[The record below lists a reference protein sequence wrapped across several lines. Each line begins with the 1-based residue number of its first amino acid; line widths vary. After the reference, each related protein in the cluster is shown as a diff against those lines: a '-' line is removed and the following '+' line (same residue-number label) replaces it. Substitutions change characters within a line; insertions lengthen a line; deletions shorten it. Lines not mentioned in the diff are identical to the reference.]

1 MRPISSVRSEKNSNQ
16 EIINKRPKSAKVQF
30 PFINNSK
37 IIIQAKQNK
46 NYENKKKIK
55 ILPHIEKEHLYEDT
69 VHLKITLNRLRSQ
82 LDEAKST
89 IVQKDLEIKQKNK
102 IIEDCTRDNDVEVV
116 HKENIQKGKE
126 STLISSCKKKY
137 YEMKKLYRKKC
148 EENDILKAHIKI
160 TKIKD
165 LENEN
170 IKLQNELIKI
180 INLYLES
187 QEEIEGG
194 NKQINDL
201 NDYKNK
207 FIEQHILLSS
217 IQSSCKQLNK
227 DNSQLKSQLNHFEN
241 VKEKKKKETKKLRTM
256 NMKLR
261 FTNGKLLIEKKQR
274 EQAEI
279 KLNDYEDKKKKLEEE
294 LNVLM
299 KDYNAKGEEIRKL
312 NVLIEKGEKKNN
324 VNLLSKNDT
333 KQTEINNEKNEKDE
347 KKNELIKSLL
357 KDAQFKIDI
366 YEKYLNDNNYNINR
380 ILRKYNYN
388 NGLMNSHSIPLN
400 INSNP
405 KPPSPKRTK
414 TKSNF
419 ENTNENIQ
427 NTNKNINNENEIQN
441 ELKNINDNK
450 ENIYFEGEEI
460 EKYNP
465 ITSEKKKNDEDK
477 LNDLS
482 ETLLNE
488 IQNALPQIMIINL
501 EARNITKDKLEEQI
515 KIILKKFE
523 ELGGEISKDDFLE
536 PFRELLIEDMKITK
550 EKDVQLISSFL
561 ENLLEQYENDI
572 DKYMEFLNNIFSSL
586 NEFSENDNEKI
597 NKLKFELNKYP
608 SFLNKIKEKDTNK
621 NYIISYLDFGYISSE
636 VNLNLDDDLIEFLL
650 YKMKKT
656 VPDNYSIFD
665 LNYKIIED
673 LKEDNN
679 KIIEEHVEKETD
691 SNEKLNTNNN
701 QKNDDNVKDKSNEL
715 DDNENQNQNENLNEN
730 DKINNNENENSN
742 NNNENEN
749 ERSNYNNENE
759 NENPNNNENE
769 NENPNIKE
777 ENVEFGIEK
786 ENENSISENQSEKFE
801 IINDEKI
808 DDNLSNND
816 EDNKRVNNIL
826 KEFKQKIKD
835 KNQNLENIFIIN
847 EYIENEEEKIEV
859 IEKKE
864 FIDILKDNDI
874 QLENDDEEKIYN
886 QFKLDEKYNKPD
898 SLNLTL
904 IKKQLEKEE

>member
-1 MRPISSVRSEKNSNQ
+1 MRPASSVSSEKKFNQ
-16 EIINKRPKSAKVQF
+16 EIMNKRPKSAIVKF
-30 PFINNSK
+30 PLINNSK
-37 IIIQAKQNK
+37 IRIKSKENHK
-46 NYENKKKIK
+46 DENKEKVKLIPYKIG
-55 ILPHIEKEHLYEDT
+55 KEQLYEDT
-69 VHLKITLNRLRSQ
+69 VHLKIAVNKLRSQ

-116 HKENIQKGKE
+116 HKENIEKGKE

-180 INLYLES
+180 INIYLES

-194 NKQINDL
+194 NKQISDL

-227 DNSQLKSQLNHFEN
+227 DNSQLKSQLNQIGNE
-241 VKEKKKKETKKLRTM
+241 KEKKQKETKKLRTL
-256 NMKLR
+256 NMKLK
-261 FTNGKLLIEKKQR
+261 FTNGKLLLEKKQR
-274 EQAEI
+274 EQAEM
-279 KLNDYEDKKKKLEEE
+279 KSNDYEDKKRKLNEK
-294 LNVLM
+294 LSLLVN
-299 KDYNAKGEEIRKL
+299 DYKNKGEEIRKL
-312 NVLIEKGEKKNN
+312 NNLIITGGKKEDMKVSKTIKQSEIIIGE
-324 VNLLSKNDT
+324 
-333 KQTEINNEKNEKDE
+333 NEKEE

-357 KDAQFKIDI
+357 KDAQFKVNI
-366 YEKYLNDNNYNINR
+366 YEKYLNEKNYNISR

-414 TKSNF
+414 TKNNF
-419 ENTNENIQ
+419 EDR
-427 NTNKNINNENEIQN
+427 NKNVENEILQ
-441 ELKNINDNK
+441 NINVNNDENQYLEEK
-450 ENIYFEGEEI
+450 EIQ
-460 EKYNP
+460 KYRP
-465 ITSEKKKNDEDK
+465 ISKEEKKIDEEDK

-488 IQNALPQIMIINL
+488 IQNALPQIMRINL
-501 EARNITKDKLEEQI
+501 EAKKITKDKLEEQI
-515 KIILKKFE
+515 KIILDNFE
-523 ELGGEISKDDFLE
+523 KMGGEISKDDFIE
-536 PFRELLIEDMKITK
+536 PFRQLLIENMKITK
-550 EKDVQLISSFL
+550 ENDVQLISSFL

-586 NEFSENDNEKI
+586 NEFSENDNEKL

-874 QLENDDEEKIYN
+874 QLENDDEEKIYSEL
-886 QFKLDEKYNKPD
+886 KLDDKFNKPD
-898 SLNLTL
+898 FLNLSL
-904 IKKQLEKEE
+904 IKKKIENEEL

>member
-1 MRPISSVRSEKNSNQ
+1 MRPASSVSSEKKFNQ

-69 VHLKITLNRLRSQ
+69 VHLKIALNRLRSQ

-450 ENIYFEGEEI
+450 
-460 EKYNP
+460 
-465 ITSEKKKNDEDK
+465 
-477 LNDLS
+477 
-482 ETLLNE
+482 
-488 IQNALPQIMIINL
+488 
-501 EARNITKDKLEEQI
+501 
-515 KIILKKFE
+515 
-523 ELGGEISKDDFLE
+523 
-536 PFRELLIEDMKITK
+536 
-550 EKDVQLISSFL
+550 
-561 ENLLEQYENDI
+561 
-572 DKYMEFLNNIFSSL
+572 
-586 NEFSENDNEKI
+586 
-597 NKLKFELNKYP
+597 
-608 SFLNKIKEKDTNK
+608 
-621 NYIISYLDFGYISSE
+621 
-636 VNLNLDDDLIEFLL
+636 
-650 YKMKKT
+650 
-656 VPDNYSIFD
+656 
-665 LNYKIIED
+665 
-673 LKEDNN
+673 
-679 KIIEEHVEKETD
+679 
-691 SNEKLNTNNN
+691 
-701 QKNDDNVKDKSNEL
+701 
-715 DDNENQNQNENLNEN
+715 
-730 DKINNNENENSN
+730 
-742 NNNENEN
+742 
-749 ERSNYNNENE
+749 
-759 NENPNNNENE
+759 
-769 NENPNIKE
+769 
-777 ENVEFGIEK
+777 
-786 ENENSISENQSEKFE
+786 
-801 IINDEKI
+801 
-808 DDNLSNND
+808 
-816 EDNKRVNNIL
+816 
-826 KEFKQKIKD
+826 
-835 KNQNLENIFIIN
+835 
-847 EYIENEEEKIEV
+847 
-859 IEKKE
+859 
-864 FIDILKDNDI
+864 
-874 QLENDDEEKIYN
+874 
-886 QFKLDEKYNKPD
+886 
-898 SLNLTL
+898 
-904 IKKQLEKEE
+904 

>member
-1 MRPISSVRSEKNSNQ
+1 
-16 EIINKRPKSAKVQF
+16 
-30 PFINNSK
+30 
-37 IIIQAKQNK
+37 
-46 NYENKKKIK
+46 
-55 ILPHIEKEHLYEDT
+55 
-69 VHLKITLNRLRSQ
+69 
-82 LDEAKST
+82 
-89 IVQKDLEIKQKNK
+89 
-102 IIEDCTRDNDVEVV
+102 
-116 HKENIQKGKE
+116 
-126 STLISSCKKKY
+126 
-137 YEMKKLYRKKC
+137 MKKLYRKKC

-357 KDAQFKIDI
+357 KDAQFKVNI
-366 YEKYLNDNNYNINR
+366 YEKYLNEKNYNISR

-465 ITSEKKKNDEDK
+465 ITREEKKNDEDK

-515 KIILKKFE
+515 KIILDNFE
-523 ELGGEISKDDFLE
+523 KMGGEISKDDFIE
-536 PFRELLIEDMKITK
+536 PFRQLLIENMKITK

-572 DKYMEFLNNIFSSL
+572 DKYMEFLNNIFS
-586 NEFSENDNEKI
+586 NIYEFSDNENEKMD
-597 NKLKFELNKYP
+597 KLKFEIDKYP
-608 SFLNKIKEKDTNK
+608 SLLNKIKEKDTNK

-769 NENPNIKE
+769 NGNPNIKE

>member
-1 MRPISSVRSEKNSNQ
+1 
-16 EIINKRPKSAKVQF
+16 
-30 PFINNSK
+30 
-37 IIIQAKQNK
+37 
-46 NYENKKKIK
+46 
-55 ILPHIEKEHLYEDT
+55 
-69 VHLKITLNRLRSQ
+69 
-82 LDEAKST
+82 
-89 IVQKDLEIKQKNK
+89 
-102 IIEDCTRDNDVEVV
+102 
-116 HKENIQKGKE
+116 
-126 STLISSCKKKY
+126 
-137 YEMKKLYRKKC
+137 
-148 EENDILKAHIKI
+148 
-160 TKIKD
+160 
-165 LENEN
+165 
-170 IKLQNELIKI
+170 
-180 INLYLES
+180 
-187 QEEIEGG
+187 
-194 NKQINDL
+194 
-201 NDYKNK
+201 
-207 FIEQHILLSS
+207 
-217 IQSSCKQLNK
+217 
-227 DNSQLKSQLNHFEN
+227 
-241 VKEKKKKETKKLRTM
+241 
-256 NMKLR
+256 
-261 FTNGKLLIEKKQR
+261 
-274 EQAEI
+274 
-279 KLNDYEDKKKKLEEE
+279 
-294 LNVLM
+294 
-299 KDYNAKGEEIRKL
+299 
-312 NVLIEKGEKKNN
+312 
-324 VNLLSKNDT
+324 
-333 KQTEINNEKNEKDE
+333 
-347 KKNELIKSLL
+347 
-357 KDAQFKIDI
+357 
-366 YEKYLNDNNYNINR
+366 
-380 ILRKYNYN
+380 
-388 NGLMNSHSIPLN
+388 
-400 INSNP
+400 
-405 KPPSPKRTK
+405 
-414 TKSNF
+414 
-419 ENTNENIQ
+419 
-427 NTNKNINNENEIQN
+427 
-441 ELKNINDNK
+441 
-450 ENIYFEGEEI
+450 
-460 EKYNP
+460 
-465 ITSEKKKNDEDK
+465 
-477 LNDLS
+477 
-482 ETLLNE
+482 
-488 IQNALPQIMIINL
+488 MIINL

-769 NENPNIKE
+769 NGNPNIKE
-777 ENVEFGIEK
+777 ESVEFGIEK

>member
-1 MRPISSVRSEKNSNQ
+1 
-16 EIINKRPKSAKVQF
+16 
-30 PFINNSK
+30 
-37 IIIQAKQNK
+37 
-46 NYENKKKIK
+46 
-55 ILPHIEKEHLYEDT
+55 
-69 VHLKITLNRLRSQ
+69 
-82 LDEAKST
+82 
-89 IVQKDLEIKQKNK
+89 
-102 IIEDCTRDNDVEVV
+102 
-116 HKENIQKGKE
+116 
-126 STLISSCKKKY
+126 
-137 YEMKKLYRKKC
+137 
-148 EENDILKAHIKI
+148 
-160 TKIKD
+160 
-165 LENEN
+165 
-170 IKLQNELIKI
+170 
-180 INLYLES
+180 
-187 QEEIEGG
+187 
-194 NKQINDL
+194 
-201 NDYKNK
+201 
-207 FIEQHILLSS
+207 
-217 IQSSCKQLNK
+217 
-227 DNSQLKSQLNHFEN
+227 
-241 VKEKKKKETKKLRTM
+241 M

-279 KLNDYEDKKKKLEEE
+279 KLNDKKKLEEK
-294 LNVLM
+294 LNLLINEY
-299 KDYNAKGEEIRKL
+299 KTKGDEIRKL
-312 NVLIEKGEKKNN
+312 NDLLNKGEKKNN

>member
-1 MRPISSVRSEKNSNQ
+1 
-16 EIINKRPKSAKVQF
+16 
-30 PFINNSK
+30 
-37 IIIQAKQNK
+37 
-46 NYENKKKIK
+46 
-55 ILPHIEKEHLYEDT
+55 
-69 VHLKITLNRLRSQ
+69 
-82 LDEAKST
+82 
-89 IVQKDLEIKQKNK
+89 
-102 IIEDCTRDNDVEVV
+102 
-116 HKENIQKGKE
+116 
-126 STLISSCKKKY
+126 
-137 YEMKKLYRKKC
+137 
-148 EENDILKAHIKI
+148 
-160 TKIKD
+160 
-165 LENEN
+165 
-170 IKLQNELIKI
+170 
-180 INLYLES
+180 
-187 QEEIEGG
+187 
-194 NKQINDL
+194 
-201 NDYKNK
+201 
-207 FIEQHILLSS
+207 
-217 IQSSCKQLNK
+217 
-227 DNSQLKSQLNHFEN
+227 
-241 VKEKKKKETKKLRTM
+241 
-256 NMKLR
+256 
-261 FTNGKLLIEKKQR
+261 
-274 EQAEI
+274 
-279 KLNDYEDKKKKLEEE
+279 
-294 LNVLM
+294 
-299 KDYNAKGEEIRKL
+299 
-312 NVLIEKGEKKNN
+312 
-324 VNLLSKNDT
+324 
-333 KQTEINNEKNEKDE
+333 
-347 KKNELIKSLL
+347 
-357 KDAQFKIDI
+357 
-366 YEKYLNDNNYNINR
+366 
-380 ILRKYNYN
+380 
-388 NGLMNSHSIPLN
+388 MNSHSIPLN

-621 NYIISYLDFGYISSE
+621 NYIISYLDFGNISTE
-636 VNLNLDDDLIEFLL
+636 VNLNLEPELIDFLL
-650 YKMKKT
+650 YNMKKN
-656 VPDNYSIFD
+656 VPENYSIFD
-665 LNYKIIED
+665 LNYKIIEE
-673 LKEDNN
+673 LNQENFN
-679 KIIEEHVEKETD
+679 IIEENVDIETD

-749 ERSNYNNENE
+749 ENSNNNNENE
-759 NENPNNNENE
+759 NENPNNNE

-826 KEFKQKIKD
+826 KEFKQKIKE

>member
-69 VHLKITLNRLRSQ
+69 VHLKIALNRLRSQ

-194 NKQINDL
+194 NKQISDL

-586 NEFSENDNEKI
+586 NEFSENDNEKL

-886 QFKLDEKYNKPD
+886 QFKFDEKYNKPD

>member
-69 VHLKITLNRLRSQ
+69 VHLKIALNRLRSQ

-194 NKQINDL
+194 NKQISDL

-608 SFLNKIKEKDTNK
+608 TFLNKIKEKDTNK

>member
-1 MRPISSVRSEKNSNQ
+1 
-16 EIINKRPKSAKVQF
+16 
-30 PFINNSK
+30 
-37 IIIQAKQNK
+37 
-46 NYENKKKIK
+46 
-55 ILPHIEKEHLYEDT
+55 
-69 VHLKITLNRLRSQ
+69 
-82 LDEAKST
+82 
-89 IVQKDLEIKQKNK
+89 
-102 IIEDCTRDNDVEVV
+102 
-116 HKENIQKGKE
+116 
-126 STLISSCKKKY
+126 
-137 YEMKKLYRKKC
+137 
-148 EENDILKAHIKI
+148 
-160 TKIKD
+160 
-165 LENEN
+165 
-170 IKLQNELIKI
+170 
-180 INLYLES
+180 
-187 QEEIEGG
+187 
-194 NKQINDL
+194 
-201 NDYKNK
+201 
-207 FIEQHILLSS
+207 
-217 IQSSCKQLNK
+217 
-227 DNSQLKSQLNHFEN
+227 
-241 VKEKKKKETKKLRTM
+241 M

-441 ELKNINDNK
+441 ELKNINDRLRNMCFKGK
-450 ENIYFEGEEI
+450 ET

>member
-1 MRPISSVRSEKNSNQ
+1 
-16 EIINKRPKSAKVQF
+16 
-30 PFINNSK
+30 
-37 IIIQAKQNK
+37 
-46 NYENKKKIK
+46 
-55 ILPHIEKEHLYEDT
+55 
-69 VHLKITLNRLRSQ
+69 
-82 LDEAKST
+82 
-89 IVQKDLEIKQKNK
+89 
-102 IIEDCTRDNDVEVV
+102 
-116 HKENIQKGKE
+116 
-126 STLISSCKKKY
+126 
-137 YEMKKLYRKKC
+137 
-148 EENDILKAHIKI
+148 
-160 TKIKD
+160 
-165 LENEN
+165 
-170 IKLQNELIKI
+170 
-180 INLYLES
+180 
-187 QEEIEGG
+187 
-194 NKQINDL
+194 
-201 NDYKNK
+201 
-207 FIEQHILLSS
+207 
-217 IQSSCKQLNK
+217 
-227 DNSQLKSQLNHFEN
+227 
-241 VKEKKKKETKKLRTM
+241 
-256 NMKLR
+256 
-261 FTNGKLLIEKKQR
+261 
-274 EQAEI
+274 
-279 KLNDYEDKKKKLEEE
+279 
-294 LNVLM
+294 M

-769 NENPNIKE
+769 NGNPNIKE

>member
-69 VHLKITLNRLRSQ
+69 VHLKIALNRLRSQ

-886 QFKLDEKYNKPD
+886 QFKFDEKYNKPD